1 MHAVLNNA
9 ATHHFQKLA
18 HHVMALLE
26 KLERQPQASQQ
37 AANAVYFLRLI
48 VKHLTE
54 NLSAAQLVG
63 FVNGERLANG
73 SAASH
78 VAAGLTRTNPL
89 YRCLSTAEDFLSPH
103 SRIVPLNSSASFIQ
117 YDMHVSHFVQR

>member
-1 MHAVLNNA
+1 MVHAVLNNA

-26 KLERQPQASQQ
+26 KLERQPQATQQ

-63 FVNGERLANG
+63 FVNGEQLANG

-78 VAAGLTRTNPL
+78 APAGLTQLYSLVRRLRT
-89 YRCLSTAEDFLSPH
+89 
-103 SRIVPLNSSASFIQ
+103 AS
-117 YDMHVSHFVQR
+117 DLL

>member
-18 HHVMALLE
+18 HHIMALLE
-26 KLERQPQASQQ
+26 KLERQPQPSQQ
-37 AANAVYFLRLI
+37 AVNAVYLLRLI

-63 FVNGERLANG
+63 FVNGDQLANG
-73 SAASH
+73 TAHSH
-78 VAAGLTRTNPL
+78 AVAAAPSGLTQLYLSRDTSGQRMPL
-89 YRCLSTAEDFLSPH
+89 HHPPLVPCSGAMCVLS
-103 SRIVPLNSSASFIQ
+103 
-117 YDMHVSHFVQR
+117 